1 MQVSGQFQVRAGP
14 GAVYAFFS
22 DVRKLLDC
30 LDDPHTVDS
39 VQGDQF
45 SGTITTGVAFIRGTF
60 RFNGQYT
67 QKTPGQ
73 RIVTQIRGSGLGNAV
88 DATLSATLTA
98 AGTGTTVAWNAD
110 VSLTGSAASLAEHL
124 IRSTI
129 EKKASALFEKARQ
142 QLEAAPSSA

>member
-1 MQVSGQFQVRAGP
+1 MQVTGQFQVRAAP
-14 GAVYAFFS
+14 AQVFAFFS
-22 DVRKLLDC
+22 DVRQLLDC

-67 QKTPGQ
+67 EKTPGK
-73 RIVTQIRGSGLGNAV
+73 RIATKIQGSGMGNGV
-88 DATLSATLTA
+88 NATLSANFAA
-98 AGTGTTVAWNAD
+98 AGSGTTVSWEAD
-110 VSLTGSAASLAEHL
+110 IALTGSAASLAEHL

-129 EKKASALFEKARQ
+129 EKKSTALFEKARQ
-142 QLEAAPSSA
+142 KLEAVVPA